1 MNNSLI
7 SNRALN
13 QWVWAHESQWRPALI
28 VLSILGICA
37 AAPFLLPSTLL
48 MLLPALPFGVAA
60 MLILLRKPLWG
71 LVALIATII
80 VPIDGPSGVNAS
92 MGLSALLVGLWF
104 LKMLVETQRIEII
117 KSPTVMPLLL
127 FTLVQLLAF
136 LVGQLPWYSLAPH
149 APMGAQL
156 GSLALYIL
164 SFGLFMYTANQV
176 DNVIWLKRLTFLYIG
191 VAFLYVFKWVLPPW
205 GPVADA
211 LFTRG
216 AFGSLLWMWLVILSF
231 SQALYNRDLALKW
244 RVVLGGVTLATL
256 YVCLLQLWD
265 WNSGWMPA
273 GVAITA
279 ILLASMPRVG
289 IFVAALAT
297 VGIVYKMQEVFQSMM
312 GGDNA
317 YSLSTRLEAWGI
329 VWNISTPNL
338 VLGLG
343 PANYYWYTPL
353 FPIRGWSVSFNSH
366 SQYIDLI
373 AQSGFLGLFC
383 FIWFFGVLGVL
394 AWRLRTR
401 VTDGFS
407 YAFTLGAIG
416 GVAGTFVSAALGDW
430 VLPFFYNIGMTGF
443 RTSMLSWLFLG
454 GFLALYHMV
463 ERQDGAP
470 QGENPVSQP
479 ATSLSATSLSAT
491 SLSATSLSATSVL
504 SARPSPTA
512 VPASAGVLGSGTSST
527 GH

>member
-1 MNNSLI
+1 MNSSLS
-7 SNRALN
+7 SNQAIEEWIWEHEAL
-13 QWVWAHESQWRPALI
+13 WRPLLVILAVFGVCVVGPF
-28 VLSILGICA
+28 VL
-37 AAPFLLPSTLL
+37 PTKLL
-48 MLLPALPFGVAA
+48 MLLPALPFGIAA
-60 MLILLRKPLWG
+60 MLVLLRKPLWG
-71 LVALIATII
+71 LVALVATII

-92 MGLSALLVGLWF
+92 MGLTALLLGLWL
-104 LKMLVETQRIEII
+104 LKMVAETRRFAIFQ
-117 KSPTVMPLLL
+117 SPAVMPLVI
-127 FTLVQLLAF
+127 FTLVQVLSF

-149 APMGAQL
+149 APLGAQL
-156 GSLALYIL
+156 GSMTLYIL
-164 SFGLFMYTANQV
+164 SFGLFLYAANQV
-176 DNVIWLKRLTFLYIG
+176 DDIVWLKRLTFLYIG
-191 VAFLYVFKWVLPPW
+191 VGFLYIFKWMLPPW

-231 SQALYNRDLALKW
+231 SQAVYNRDLPPLRRLAL
-244 RVVLGGVTLATL
+244 VGVLLATL
-256 YVCLLQLWD
+256 YVCVFKLWD

-273 GVAITA
+273 CVAIGV
-279 ILLASMPRVG
+279 ILLASIPRLG
-289 IFVAALAT
+289 IFVSALAMI
-297 VGIVYKMQEVFQSMM
+297 GIIYKLQDVFQSMM

-329 VWNISTPNL
+329 VWDISTPNL

-383 FIWFFGVLGVL
+383 FIWFFGVVGVL
-394 AWRLRTR
+394 AWRLRNR
-401 VTDGFS
+401 VEDGFS

-416 GVAGTFVSAALGDW
+416 GVAGTFTSAALGDW

-454 GFLALYHMV
+454 GFMALYHMTEQREKEKLAAEKFARTV
-463 ERQDGAP
+463 AALPGGQPTLGA
-470 QGENPVSQP
+470 
-479 ATSLSATSLSAT
+479 
-491 SLSATSLSATSVL
+491 
-504 SARPSPTA
+504 R
-512 VPASAGVLGSGTSST
+512 AG
-527 GH
+527 